1 MTNKKDGKKIL
12 VKGSSKTSEEKWKG
26 LENKVWVVAEFGYY
40 VVLIAFTLLAVG
52 FRANTLL
59 NDRIGNSGSKY
70 IESNYNT
77 IYYNLSNNCND
88 LNNCM
93 LDLYE
98 IYQGE
103 ELSIHY
109 ESVEGNGILDVDGV
123 SIETSPISELAILE
137 NGYIATFGEGN
148 ENYLVSYYNS
158 NGELV
163 KEYQTNLSS
172 TGKLDSTVGIY
183 ATCNGD
189 NLDVI
194 KYSIRDGNYFDEELI
209 SSDTNAKCSQ

>member
-12 VKGSSKTSEEKWKG
+12 VKGSSKNSEEKWKG

-59 NDRIGNSGSKY
+59 NDRIRNSGSKY

-77 IYYNLSNNCND
+77 IYYNVSNNCND

-93 LDLYE
+93 LDLNE

-109 ESVEGNGILDVDGV
+109 EAIEGNGILDVDGV

-158 NGELV
+158 NGELI

-189 NLDVI
+189 KLDVI
-194 KYSIRDGNYFDEELI
+194 KYSIRDGDYFDEELI

>member
-12 VKGSSKTSEEKWKG
+12 EKGSSKNSEEKWKG

-59 NDRIGNSGSKY
+59 NDRIRNSGSKY

-77 IYYNLSNNCND
+77 IYYNVSNNCND

-93 LDLYE
+93 LDLNE

-109 ESVEGNGILDVDGV
+109 EAIEGNGILDVDGV

-158 NGELV
+158 NGELI

>member
-1 MTNKKDGKKIL
+1 MTNKKDEKKIL
-12 VKGSSKTSEEKWKG
+12 AKGSSKTSEEKWKG

-93 LDLYE
+93 LDLNE

>member
-12 VKGSSKTSEEKWKG
+12 VKGSSKNSEEKWKG

-59 NDRIGNSGSKY
+59 NDRIRSSGSKY

-77 IYYNLSNNCND
+77 IYYNVSNNCND

-93 LDLYE
+93 LDLNE

-109 ESVEGNGILDVDGV
+109 ESIEGNGILDVDGV

-158 NGELV
+158 NGELI

-194 KYSIRDGNYFDEELI
+194 KYSIRDGDYFDEELI

>member
-12 VKGSSKTSEEKWKG
+12 EKGSSKNSEEKWKG

-59 NDRIGNSGSKY
+59 NDRIRNSGSKY

-77 IYYNLSNNCND
+77 IYYNVSNNCND

-93 LDLYE
+93 LDLNE

-109 ESVEGNGILDVDGV
+109 EAIEGNGILDVDGV

-158 NGELV
+158 NGELI

-189 NLDVI
+189 KLDVI
-194 KYSIRDGNYFDEELI
+194 KYSIRDGDYFDEELI

>member
-93 LDLYE
+93 LDLNE

>member
-12 VKGSSKTSEEKWKG
+12 EKGSSKNSEEKWKG

-59 NDRIGNSGSKY
+59 NDRIRNSGSKY

-77 IYYNLSNNCND
+77 IYYNVSNNCND

-93 LDLYE
+93 LDLNE

-109 ESVEGNGILDVDGV
+109 EAIEGNGILDVDGV

-158 NGELV
+158 NGELI

-189 NLDVI
+189 KLDVI
-194 KYSIRDGNYFDEELI
+194 KYSIRDGDYFDEELI
-209 SSDTNAKCSQ
+209 SSDTNAKCS

>member
-12 VKGSSKTSEEKWKG
+12 VKGSSKNSEEKWKG

-59 NDRIGNSGSKY
+59 NDRIRNSGSKY

-93 LDLYE
+93 LDLNE
-98 IYQGE
+98 VYQGE

-109 ESVEGNGILDVDGV
+109 ESIEGNGILDVDGV

-158 NGELV
+158 NGELI

-172 TGKLDSTVGIY
+172 TGKLDSNVGIY

-189 NLDVI
+189 KLDVI

>member
-12 VKGSSKTSEEKWKG
+12 EKGSSKNSEEKWKG

-59 NDRIGNSGSKY
+59 NDRIRNSGSKY

-77 IYYNLSNNCND
+77 IYYNVSNNCND

-93 LDLYE
+93 LDLNE

-109 ESVEGNGILDVDGV
+109 ESIEGNGILDVDGV

-158 NGELV
+158 NGELI

-209 SSDTNAKCSQ
+209 SSDTNAKCS

>member
-12 VKGSSKTSEEKWKG
+12 VKGSSKNSEEKWKG

-59 NDRIGNSGSKY
+59 NDRIRNSGSKY

-77 IYYNLSNNCND
+77 IYYNVSNNCND

-93 LDLYE
+93 LDLNE

-109 ESVEGNGILDVDGV
+109 EAIEGNGILDVDGV

-158 NGELV
+158 NGELI

>member
-1 MTNKKDGKKIL
+1 MTNKKDEKKIL
-12 VKGSSKTSEEKWKG
+12 AKGSSKTSEEKWKG

-59 NDRIGNSGSKY
+59 NDRIRNSGSKY

-93 LDLYE
+93 LDLNE

-109 ESVEGNGILDVDGV
+109 ESIEGNGILDVDGV

>member
-1 MTNKKDGKKIL
+1 MTNKKDGKKTL

-93 LDLYE
+93 LDLNE

-183 ATCNGD
+183 ATCNGG

-194 KYSIRDGNYFDEELI
+194 KYSIRDGDYFDEELI

>member
-12 VKGSSKTSEEKWKG
+12 EKGSSKNSEEKWKG

-59 NDRIGNSGSKY
+59 NDRIRNSGSKY

-77 IYYNLSNNCND
+77 IYYNVSNNCND

-93 LDLYE
+93 LDLNE

-109 ESVEGNGILDVDGV
+109 EAIEGNGILDVDGV

-158 NGELV
+158 NGELI

-209 SSDTNAKCSQ
+209 SSDTNAKCS

>member
-12 VKGSSKTSEEKWKG
+12 VKGSSKNSEEKWKG

-40 VVLIAFTLLAVG
+40 VVLFAFTLLAVG

-59 NDRIGNSGSKY
+59 NDRIRNSGSKY

-77 IYYNLSNNCND
+77 IYYNVSNNCND

-93 LDLYE
+93 LDLNE

-109 ESVEGNGILDVDGV
+109 EAIEGNGILDVDGV

-158 NGELV
+158 NGELI

-189 NLDVI
+189 KLDVI

>member
-93 LDLYE
+93 LDLNE

-109 ESVEGNGILDVDGV
+109 ESIEGNGILDVDGV

>member
-1 MTNKKDGKKIL
+1 
-12 VKGSSKTSEEKWKG
+12 
-26 LENKVWVVAEFGYY
+26 
-40 VVLIAFTLLAVG
+40 
-52 FRANTLL
+52 
-59 NDRIGNSGSKY
+59 
-70 IESNYNT
+70 
-77 IYYNLSNNCND
+77 
-88 LNNCM
+88 M
-93 LDLYE
+93 LDLNE

-109 ESVEGNGILDVDGV
+109 ESIEGNGILDVDGV

-158 NGELV
+158 NGELI

-189 NLDVI
+189 KLDVI
-194 KYSIRDGNYFDEELI
+194 KYSIRDGDYFDEELI

>member
-12 VKGSSKTSEEKWKG
+12 VKGSSKNSEEKWKG

-59 NDRIGNSGSKY
+59 NDRIRNSGSKY

-77 IYYNLSNNCND
+77 IYYNVSNNCND

-93 LDLYE
+93 LDLNE

-109 ESVEGNGILDVDGV
+109 EAIEGNGILDVDGV

-158 NGELV
+158 NGELI

-189 NLDVI
+189 KLDVI